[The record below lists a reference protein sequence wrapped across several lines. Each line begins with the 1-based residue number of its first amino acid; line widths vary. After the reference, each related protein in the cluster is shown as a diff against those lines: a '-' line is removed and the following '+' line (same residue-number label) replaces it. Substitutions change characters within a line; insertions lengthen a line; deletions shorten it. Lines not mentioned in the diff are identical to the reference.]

1 MTPLAHCGMMYA
13 QKSDRVMRALTS
25 FVGNFFAIG
34 SFTPVSIALLAIM
47 ASAMPAL
54 AQQQPQ
60 PIVPSPFQ
68 GLANVLRN
76 PDAPRPRPRAQP
88 APQPA
93 PPPTMIPPGALNN
106 GAR

>member
-1 MTPLAHCGMMYA
+1 
-13 QKSDRVMRALTS
+13 MRAFTS
-25 FVGNFFAIG
+25 FAGNFFAFG
-34 SFTPVSIALLAIM
+34 SFTPAFVALLALL
-47 ASAMPAL
+47 ASAMPAS

-60 PIVPSPFQ
+60 PAVPGPFQ

-76 PDAPRPRPRAQP
+76 PDATRPRPRAQP

-93 PPPTMIPPGALNN
+93 PPPTIIPPGALEN